1 MVESH
6 RANGAIKEMTKN
18 LISIAGY
25 DPSAGAGILLDIG
38 VFERLGYRGFGVLTA
53 VTAQN
58 PERVDRVFPL
68 PARAVA
74 GQFGRLVETAVIS
87 GIKVGMIGTAGNLA
101 AVGRILARNAGIP
114 RVVDPV
120 FRSSS
125 GAVLLEKKAWP
136 RYLGVLGGK
145 ADLITPNLDE
155 AEILV
160 GGPVGSVQAMRK
172 AAAEITRAGRIPCL
186 LKGGHLEGK
195 AVDVLYD
202 GREFTAF
209 EHERSVKDVHG
220 TGCFLSSAILGHLAE
235 GRPLKEACELGIALV
250 GAAIREAVPAAGG
263 RWTFDL
269 SRGWG
274 LGPSRGRGR
283 R

>member
-1 MVESH
+1 
-6 RANGAIKEMTKN
+6 MTKN
-18 LISIAGY
+18 LVSIAGY
-25 DPSAGAGILLDIG
+25 DPSAGAGVLLDIG
-38 VFERLGYRGFGVLTA
+38 VFERLGFRGFGILTA

-68 PARAVA
+68 AAHAVV
-74 GQFGRLVETAVIS
+74 GQFGRLSETAVIA
-87 GIKVGMIGTAGNLA
+87 GIKVGMLATAENMA
-101 AVGRILARNAGIP
+101 AVRRILGQNRHVP

-136 RYLGVLGGK
+136 LFLDILGGK
-145 ADLITPNLDE
+145 ADLITPNLEE

-160 GGPVGSVQAMRK
+160 GGPVRSVPAMRK

-186 LKGGHLEGK
+186 LKGGHLKDK

-202 GREFTAF
+202 GREFTDF
-209 EHERSVKDVHG
+209 EHGRSVKDVHG

-235 GRPLKEACELGIALV
+235 GRTLKEACRLGIALV
-250 GAAIREAVPAAGG
+250 GKAIREAVPAAAG

-269 SRGWG
+269 NRRSNRGPSKG
-274 LGPSRGRGR
+274 LGR

>member
-1 MVESH
+1 
-6 RANGAIKEMTKN
+6 MTKN
-18 LISIAGY
+18 LVSIAGY
-25 DPSAGAGILLDIG
+25 DPSAGAGVLLDIK

-58 PERVDRVFPL
+58 SERVDRVFPL
-68 PARAVA
+68 SARAVA
-74 GQFGRLVETAVIS
+74 DQFGRLVETTDIA
-87 GIKVGMIGTAGNLA
+87 GIKVGMIGTEGNLA
-101 AVGRILARNAGIP
+101 ALARILALQARIP

-136 RYLGVLGGK
+136 RYLDVLGGK

-160 GGPVGSVQAMRK
+160 GGPVRSVPAMRE
-172 AAAEITRAGRIPCL
+172 AAAAITRTSRIPCL
-186 LKGGHLEGK
+186 LKGGHLKGK
-195 AVDVLYD
+195 AVDVLFD
-202 GREFTAF
+202 GREFTDF

-220 TGCFLSSAILGHLAE
+220 TGCFLSSAILGHMTE
-235 GRPLKEACELGIALV
+235 RRTLKEACGLGIALV
-250 GAAIREAVPAAGG
+250 GRAIREAVPASGS

-269 SRGWG
+269 SRGPV
-274 LGPSRGRGR
+274 LGPSTGRGR
-283 R
+283 S

>member
-6 RANGAIKEMTKN
+6 RPAGVIREMTKN
-18 LISIAGY
+18 LVSIAGY
-25 DPSAGAGILLDIG
+25 DPSAGAGVLLDIG

-68 PARAVA
+68 TARAVA
-74 GQFGRLVETAVIS
+74 GQFGRLTETTVIA

-101 AVGRILARNAGIP
+101 AVARILTRNTRIP
-114 RVVDPV
+114 RIIDPV

-136 RYLGVLGGK
+136 RFLDVLRGK
-145 ADLITPNLDE
+145 AELITPNLGE

-160 GGPVGSVQAMRK
+160 SGPVRSVPEMRK
-172 AAAEITRAGRIPCL
+172 AAAEITRASSIPCL

-195 AVDVLYD
+195 PVDVLYD
-202 GREFTAF
+202 GREFMAF
-209 EHERSVKDVHG
+209 EHGRSVKDVHG

-235 GRPLKEACELGIALV
+235 GRTLKEACRLGIALV
-250 GAAIREAVPAAGG
+250 GKAIREAVPATGG
-263 RWTFDL
+263 RQVFNL
-269 SRGWG
+269 S
-274 LGPSRGRGR
+274 LKRGRTPAAGR
-283 R
+283 GLR

>member
-1 MVESH
+1 MIESH
-6 RANGAIKEMTKN
+6 RPNGAIKEMTKN
-18 LISIAGY
+18 LVSIAGY
-25 DPSAGAGILLDIG
+25 DPSAGAGVLLDIG

-68 PARAVA
+68 PARAVT
-74 GQFGRLVETAVIS
+74 GQFGRLMETADIA

-114 RVVDPV
+114 RVIDPV

-160 GGPVGSVQAMRK
+160 GSPVGSVQAMRK

-220 TGCFLSSAILGHLAE
+220 TGCFLSSAILGHVAE

>member
-1 MVESH
+1 
-6 RANGAIKEMTKN
+6 MTKN
-18 LISIAGY
+18 LVSIAGY
-25 DPSAGAGILLDIG
+25 DPSAGAGVLLDIG
-38 VFERLGYRGFGVLTA
+38 VFERLGFRGFGVLTA
-53 VTAQN
+53 VTSQN
-58 PERVDRVFPL
+58 PERVDHVFPL
-68 PARAVA
+68 AARAVV
-74 GQFGRLVETAVIS
+74 GQFGRLLETADIA

-101 AVGRILARNAGIP
+101 AVARILARKARIP
-114 RVVDPV
+114 RVIDPV

-136 RYLGVLGGK
+136 RYLDVLGGK

-160 GGPVGSVQAMRK
+160 GGPVRSVPAMRK
-172 AAAEITRAGRIPCL
+172 AAAAITRTSHIPCL

-195 AVDVLYD
+195 AVDVLFD
-202 GREFTAF
+202 GREFTDF
-209 EHERSVKDVHG
+209 EHGRSVKDVHG

-235 GRPLKEACELGIALV
+235 GRPLKEACGLGIALV
-250 GAAIREAVPAAGG
+250 GKAIREAVPAAGN

-269 SRGWG
+269 SRGPV

>member
-1 MVESH
+1 MVKSPRPNE
-6 RANGAIKEMTKN
+6 AIRKMKKN
-18 LISIAGY
+18 LVSIAGY
-25 DPSAGAGILLDIG
+25 DPSAGAGVLLDIG
-38 VFERLGYRGFGVLTA
+38 VFERLGYRGLGVLTA
-53 VTAQN
+53 VTSQN

-68 PARAVA
+68 PARAVT
-74 GQFGRLVETAVIS
+74 GQFGRLLDTTDIA

-101 AVGRILARNAGIP
+101 AVARILVRQARIP
-114 RVVDPV
+114 RVIDPV

-136 RYLGVLGGK
+136 RYLDVLRGR

-160 GGPVGSVQAMRK
+160 GGKVRSVPAMRE
-172 AAAEITRAGRIPCL
+172 AAAAITRTSRIPCL

-195 AVDVLYD
+195 AVDVLFD

-209 EHERSVKDVHG
+209 EHERSAKDVHG
-220 TGCFLSSAILGHLAE
+220 TGCFLSSAILGYMTE
-235 GRPLKEACELGIALV
+235 GRTLKEACGLGIALV
-250 GAAIREAVPAAGG
+250 GKAISEAVPATGG

-269 SRGWG
+269 NRGPG
-274 LGPSRGRGR
+274 RGPSRGRGR